1 MGWAKKCRVTDRDK
15 ATTQGV
21 TKYPATER
29 GISMITKEIAQ
40 RLHTGQVLYHKGL
53 TNKDGSPVRARVNGV
68 VKFWKRSPERF
79 QIPMKYGLK
88 ECFYI
93 TNSENADNWRIT
105 EHEEK
110 KHV

>member
-1 MGWAKKCRVTDRDK
+1 
-15 ATTQGV
+15 
-21 TKYPATER
+21 
-29 GISMITKEIAQ
+29 MITKEIAQ
-40 RLHTGQVLYHKGL
+40 RLYTGQVLYHKGL
-53 TNKDGSPVRARVNGV
+53 TNKDGSPVRARVNGA